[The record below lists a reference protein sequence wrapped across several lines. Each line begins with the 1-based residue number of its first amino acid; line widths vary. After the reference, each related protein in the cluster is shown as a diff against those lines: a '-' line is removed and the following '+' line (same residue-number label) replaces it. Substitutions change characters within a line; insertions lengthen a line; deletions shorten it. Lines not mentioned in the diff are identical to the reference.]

1 MTDAESLIQSKVVGL
16 DNLADQLFEAMKKLD
31 RQISELCVQRDE
43 VFRHYTQVSA
53 QRYDLLQD
61 LEWVQTE

>member
-16 DNLADQLFEAMKKLD
+16 DNLAEQLFESMKKLD
-31 RQISELCVQRDE
+31 REISDLSIRRDE
-43 VFRHYTQVSA
+43 LFRHYSEVSA
-53 QRYDLLQD
+53 RRYDLLHD